1 MNNLIVFFTDGTY
14 REHGTSE
21 SFFDECV
28 EDKLY
33 KLKTRVRGVLVW
45 TKNES
50 LETVFKKFL
59 NTYFTTNFF
68 MLDRKSFTK
77 TDAELAESLLRVFL
91 DDEESLAM
99 KTICR
104 ECLLC
109 LLRKYVTDNNLR
121 QYQKVKEYLGLFR

>member
-1 MNNLIVFFTDGTY
+1 MRGILIGT
-14 REHGTSE
+14 G
-21 SFFDECV
+21 
-28 EDKLY
+28 
-33 KLKTRVRGVLVW
+33 
-45 TKNES
+45 NES
-50 LETVFKKFL
+50 LEKKESLETLFKNFL

-68 MLDRKSFTK
+68 MFDRKSFLR

-91 DDEESLAM
+91 SDREPLAM
-99 KTICR
+99 KTLCR